1 MLSHYIKKYFIQ
13 FSSQSD
19 VTCQKAAMLN
29 SRKTS
34 LCILETLLQEMYYD
48 EGNMDILRRL
58 PYYRILTNHFIN
70 KSENQNAENEHESR
84 KQLHFPGRE
93 IGEQYKLK
101 ITVGKKSTL
110 KGGISRLFHVSLISC
125 SGVNHTIFKKHPEK
139 EL

>member
-1 MLSHYIKKYFIQ
+1 
-13 FSSQSD
+13 
-19 VTCQKAAMLN
+19 MLN

-84 KQLHFPGRE
+84 K
-93 IGEQYKLK
+93 
-101 ITVGKKSTL
+101 
-110 KGGISRLFHVSLISC
+110 
-125 SGVNHTIFKKHPEK
+125 
-139 EL
+139 